1 MKKIITSF
9 FLSMCMVFSIIP
21 CMAKKK
27 TIDDL
32 QIVDLTKNN
41 SMLETSD
48 YIIANE
54 NTLCE
59 AATLSGTF
67 DKPVF
72 VKTENLEFNQLIN
85 SFELDVDAKTEILC
99 EKSSLEFM
107 GYLIYNNGDD
117 VVSWY
122 KEKGVDDSQMF
133 DAVSNKVLTLEDS
146 LTNQSR
152 ALTWNNKDSYSTA
165 VTYTEATVGVSGVL
179 YGSSTSKYG
188 GQDIVVEVTPTS
200 STAYKT
206 YKIVSVQPKISITN
220 GTVSDYWPDIRSS
233 YSTSISL
240 SFPWTVSFTFNTI
253 ASVNITKPTGGVGT
267 NNMTWKYSPKSYT
280 KNLIKTNSG
289 VTFNSS
295 TTTLKTSIRYDV
307 TLYTLDNTTG
317 SNSTRTVNYSTNFSS

>member
-1 MKKIITSF
+1 
-9 FLSMCMVFSIIP
+9 
-21 CMAKKK
+21 
-27 TIDDL
+27 
-32 QIVDLTKNN
+32 
-41 SMLETSD
+41 
-48 YIIANE
+48 
-54 NTLCE
+54 
-59 AATLSGTF
+59 
-67 DKPVF
+67 
-72 VKTENLEFNQLIN
+72 
-85 SFELDVDAKTEILC
+85 
-99 EKSSLEFM
+99 
-107 GYLIYNNGDD
+107 
-117 VVSWY
+117 
-122 KEKGVDDSQMF
+122 
-133 DAVSNKVLTLEDS
+133 